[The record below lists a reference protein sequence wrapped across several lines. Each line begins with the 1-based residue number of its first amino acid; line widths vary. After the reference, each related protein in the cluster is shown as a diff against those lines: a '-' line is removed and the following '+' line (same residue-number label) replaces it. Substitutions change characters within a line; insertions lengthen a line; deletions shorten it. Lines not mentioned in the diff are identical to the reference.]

1 MEKHLFNKTI
11 LREYDIRGIIEKDLH
26 FYDSL
31 YLGKS
36 FATFINNLKL
46 KNIVI
51 GYDGRKTSPK
61 LEKHLFDGLISKGI
75 KVYRIGLVPTPL
87 LYYSMYKL
95 KLDGGIMVT
104 GSHNPP
110 NYNGFKIVLRNK
122 SIIGKD
128 ILNIAKI
135 SSEGKFSKDI
145 KGIEVKKSMSNNY
158 LNFLLKLIKIPEDI
172 KVAWDPGNGAAGK
185 IIYDLTKKING
196 NHYLINYKIDG
207 NFPSHHPDPT
217 IPKNLKQLIKLVKDK
232 KCDVGFAFDGDGDR
246 LGVVDNKGNIIWSDI
261 VVAFLARDV
270 LKKKPNAKI
279 ILDIK
284 TSQVVFDEI
293 KRLKGIPI
301 LWKTGHSLIKKKMKE
316 IKSVFAGEMSGH
328 IFFGD
333 SYYGFDDAIYASIR
347 FLNLYSKIGQP
358 LSEILNKIPK
368 SYTTPELRFPTSEKE
383 KFVII
388 DKLRHKLKKEKKD
401 YIGIDGV
408 RYTTK
413 DGWWL
418 VRASNTQNIIVGRCE
433 SFNKKDLR
441 KIKENLKKNLNDCG
455 FTIKKF

>member
-51 GYDGRKTSPK
+51 GYDGRQTSPK

-95 KLDGGIMVT
+95 KLDGGVMVT

-158 LNFLLKLIKIPEDI
+158 LNFLLKLIKIPDDI

-270 LKKKPNAKI
+270 LKKKPKAKI

-333 SYYGFDDAIYASIR
+333 SYYGFDDAIYASVR
-347 FLNLYSKIGQP
+347 FLNLYSEIGQP

-383 KFVII
+383 KFIII
-388 DKLRHKLKKEKKD
+388 DKLRHKLKKEKKN

-408 RYTTK
+408 RYVTK

-433 SFNKKDLR
+433 SFSKKNLR
-441 KIKENLKKNLNDCG
+441 KIKENLRKNLNDCG

>member
-36 FATFINNLKL
+36 FATFVNNLKL

-383 KFVII
+383 KFIII
-388 DKLRHKLKKEKKD
+388 DKLRYKLKKEKKN

-408 RYTTK
+408 RYVTK

>member
-36 FATFINNLKL
+36 FATFVNNLKL

-316 IKSVFAGEMSGH
+316 ITEAVQKMPDDEFDVLEESLRLTLKS
-328 IFFGD
+328 
-333 SYYGFDDAIYASIR
+333 
-347 FLNLYSKIGQP
+347 
-358 LSEILNKIPK
+358 
-368 SYTTPELRFPTSEKE
+368 
-383 KFVII
+383 
-388 DKLRHKLKKEKKD
+388 
-401 YIGIDGV
+401 
-408 RYTTK
+408 
-413 DGWWL
+413 
-418 VRASNTQNIIVGRCE
+418 
-433 SFNKKDLR
+433 LR
-441 KIKENLKKNLNDCG
+441 K
-455 FTIKKF
+455 

>member
-36 FATFINNLKL
+36 FATFVNNLKL

-408 RYTTK
+408 RYITK

>member
-36 FATFINNLKL
+36 FATFVNNLKL

-433 SFNKKDLR
+433 SFNKKNLR

>member
-1 MEKHLFNKTI
+1 MHLFNKTI

-36 FATFINNLKL
+36 FATFVNNLKL

-185 IIYDLTKKING
+185 IIYDFTFIRKVKNLIIKKI
-196 NHYLINYKIDG
+196 
-207 NFPSHHPDPT
+207 
-217 IPKNLKQLIKLVKDK
+217 
-232 KCDVGFAFDGDGDR
+232 
-246 LGVVDNKGNIIWSDI
+246 
-261 VVAFLARDV
+261 
-270 LKKKPNAKI
+270 
-279 ILDIK
+279 
-284 TSQVVFDEI
+284 
-293 KRLKGIPI
+293 
-301 LWKTGHSLIKKKMKE
+301 
-316 IKSVFAGEMSGH
+316 
-328 IFFGD
+328 
-333 SYYGFDDAIYASIR
+333 
-347 FLNLYSKIGQP
+347 
-358 LSEILNKIPK
+358 
-368 SYTTPELRFPTSEKE
+368 
-383 KFVII
+383 
-388 DKLRHKLKKEKKD
+388 
-401 YIGIDGV
+401 
-408 RYTTK
+408 
-413 DGWWL
+413 
-418 VRASNTQNIIVGRCE
+418 
-433 SFNKKDLR
+433 
-441 KIKENLKKNLNDCG
+441 
-455 FTIKKF
+455 